1 MKLLKTYLPMIISIL
16 FFMSY
21 TMIFTFAFTSKMEYL
36 EEYMYGPFF
45 MSLLIIFMIEFIY
58 FFIHSIRNKKIKNQ
72 GLWIFLIYQFN
83 VFVIPYYNFKYR
95 INIENVKEQTII
107 YIILSILSIISS
119 FLLAF
124 YM

>member
-1 MKLLKTYLPMIISIL
+1 MKLAKTYLPMVISIL
-16 FFMSY
+16 IFMSY
-21 TMIFTFAFTSKMEYL
+21 TMIFTFVFTSKVEYF

-58 FFIHSIRNKKIKNQ
+58 FFIHSIRNKEIKNQ
-72 GLWIFLIYQFN
+72 GLWVFLVYQFN

-95 INIENVKEQTII
+95 VNIENVKEETII
-107 YIILSILSIISS
+107 YIILSIISIISS

-124 YM
+124 YI